1 MGDSSVRLL
10 LLLLLLLH
18 AKDSS
23 IRATATLAAPVF
35 VLPTRPTR
43 HSNIGKG
50 ATIGKNRGGRNIGKI
65 GKDGK
70 GGTMVTMSG
79 DGSSSSIGRI
89 GKDAEGGTM
98 VTMSGDGSHGSNSI
112 GKIGKDGKGGTM
124 VTMSGGG
131 SNKIAKD
138 GKGGTRSLRS
148 LSQDARAKILSM
160 AIPTRRTTFFYI
172 NVADVVATLLES
184 IVFP

>member
-1 MGDSSVRLL
+1 MRLL
-10 LLLLLLLH
+10 LFLLLLLLH

-35 VLPTRPTR
+35 VLPPRPTR

-70 GGTMVTMSG
+70 
-79 DGSSSSIGRI
+79 
-89 GKDAEGGTM
+89 GGTM

-184 IVFP
+184 VVFP

>member
-1 MGDSSVRLL
+1 MRLLL

-35 VLPTRPTR
+35 VLPPRPTR

-50 ATIGKNRGGRNIGKI
+50 ATIGKNRGGRN
-65 GKDGK
+65 
-70 GGTMVTMSG
+70 
-79 DGSSSSIGRI
+79 
-89 GKDAEGGTM
+89 
-98 VTMSGDGSHGSNSI
+98 I

-184 IVFP
+184 VVFP